1 MAAAASYLPTLGTAP
16 KPFFYASHHLR
27 SQTISSATA
36 ACCRGGGRIIGC
48 METARDCGSASHHCA
63 WANIRQER
71 WEGDLAVQGHIPAWL
86 NGTYLRNGPG
96 VWEVGSGEHTF
107 EHVFDGYATLVR
119 VSIRGARGRAAGA
132 HRQIESDAY
141 TSAMTRGRPVMRE
154 FSQICPR
161 DPGNLLD
168 RLRGAAGL
176 AAGAVMSDNAN
187 TVVLPLGDGRRVLC
201 LADVNKSSVLV
212 DPETLGTIGKLQYT
226 DRLWWW
232 RCPVQCTHPVVT
244 RSGSGDELLTLLPDF
259 ARRGYLAVR
268 MPTTGSSEREV
279 LGRVRCRG
287 GPTPGWVHSFA
298 VTERYIV
305 VPEMPLRYSVDRML
319 KSETGPL
326 YVLDWLPDSGSF
338 MHVICRSTGNTVAS
352 VAVPPFVAFH
362 FINAYEER
370 GDDDGGGMA
379 NAVIA
384 DCCEYYA
391 DPAIIQAL
399 ALHRLRSLDTAK
411 ELFPESRVARFRIPL
426 DGSPLGM
433 LETVLDPDAHGRGVE
448 LSTINPAYTGREYR
462 YLYACSIR
470 RPYNFFNSLTK
481 MDLVE
486 KDAKSWHE
494 EGTVPSEPFFVAR
507 PGGELEDDGV
517 VISTVTSMDG
527 GGYVLLLDAATF
539 KEIARL
545 RFPYGLPVGFHGC
558 WIPDKSY

>member
-1 MAAAASYLPTLGTAP
+1 MDTGS
-16 KPFFYASHHLR
+16 R
-27 SQTISSATA
+27 D
-36 ACCRGGGRIIGC
+36 
-48 METARDCGSASHHCA
+48 DCGGANHHCA
-63 WANIRQER
+63 WTNIRRER
-71 WEGDLAVQGHIPAWL
+71 WEGDLVVQGHIPAWL

-96 VWEVGSGEHTF
+96 VWGVGGGKHGAF

-119 VSIRGARGRAAGA
+119 VSIRGAHGHAAGA

-141 TSAMTRGRPVMRE
+141 TSAMARGRPVLHE
-154 FSQICPR
+154 FSQLCPR
-161 DPGNLLD
+161 SPGSLLD
-168 RLRGAAGL
+168 RLRSAVGL
-176 AAGAVMSDNAN
+176 ADGGAMSDNAN
-187 TVVLPLGDGRRVLC
+187 TVVVPLGDGRRVLC
-201 LADVNKSSVLV
+201 LADVAKSSVLV
-212 DPETLGTIGKLQYT
+212 DPETLRTIGKLRYT
-226 DRLWWW
+226 DWMRWW
-232 RCPVQCTHPVVT
+232 CPVQCTHPVVT
-244 RSGSGDELLTLLPDF
+244 RSGDELLTLLPDF

-268 MPTTGSSEREV
+268 MSTTGSSSEREV
-279 LGRVRCRG
+279 VGRVRCRG

-305 VPEMPLRYSVDRML
+305 VPEMPLRYSVGRML
-319 KSETGPL
+319 KSEIGPL
-326 YVLDWLPDSGSF
+326 YILDWLLDSGSF

-370 GDDDGGGMA
+370 GDDDGGMA

-433 LETVLDPDAHGRGVE
+433 LETVLDPDAHGQGVE
-448 LSTINPAYTGREYR
+448 LSTINPAYMGREYR

-470 RPYNFFNSLTK
+470 RPCNFFNSLTK

-486 KDAKSWHE
+486 KEAKMSWHE

-507 PGGELEDDGV
+507 PGATQEDDGV

-527 GGYVLLLDAATF
+527 DLQSDRALEVPLLSTLRIPRLLD
-539 KEIARL
+539 
-545 RFPYGLPVGFHGC
+545 P
-558 WIPDKSY
+558 